1 MNKKSANRLLHRR
14 SQHRLKPV
22 YAAVLLAFA
31 VQTAEANPIGGTV
44 TNGSAGFATS
54 GNTLTVTNTPGTIIN
69 WQGFSIGSNEI
80 TNFAQQSASSTV
92 LNRVVGND
100 PSNILGT
107 LRSNGRVFLV
117 NPNGIL
123 FGAGAVVDVAG
134 LVASTLNLSNADFI
148 AGHHHYTQVP
158 GAGNISNAGS
168 ITAQDNGHIYLIAP
182 NVENTGVI
190 TAPNG
195 EILLAAG
202 HSVDLVNTN
211 DPNLR
216 VNITAPAGDTTNVG
230 KLIASSGSL
239 GLFGTVVRNG
249 GMVNADSA
257 TMQGGKIVFKASQ
270 RVEAGGTIAANGTS
284 GGSVDISAAHS
295 ADPNTPGVVIQ
306 TGVIHAQGTAG
317 AGGAVSL
324 SGDSILSA
332 AAISV
337 DGAAAGGQISVQ
349 AANRALSTSS
359 AQNTANSTLGAGGD
373 ILVSAN
379 VSNYTSGSYSATGAT
394 GGNITLAGNEI
405 KLAGAQLD
413 ASGINSGGTIHVG
426 GLMHGASGF
435 AAQGVALTNSTNVL
449 ANNSTSFKADGG
461 IHFPSGGGLGWGNG
475 GEVVLWSD
483 QSLVFAGNI
492 SAQGG
497 LIGGNGG
504 MAEVSGLTSMGYYG
518 LTNLSAPAGLNGTLL
533 LDPKN
538 ITIVSGNGAL
548 TSGAGAPSVLELI
561 DPNIGAGEG
570 FGGNMTELANGNIV
584 LASPNDSFGGTSAGA
599 VYMYS
604 SAGTLLSTLTG
615 TTAND
620 NVGIGGITQLAIND
634 NFVVVSPNWGAGVSN
649 INPLGAVTW
658 GSATT
663 GVSGSVS
670 SANSVVGSLAN
681 DQIGRGYSGSPVV
694 ALSNG
699 NYVVASSF
707 WNGAAGAATWVD
719 GTTGQVSDY
728 ATNGNT
734 NIISSA
740 NSLVG
745 GTPGDYVGYKV
756 IALSGNGNYVVGGA
770 TAATTPTA
778 TWVNGTNGQTQ
789 DTLNTI
795 SVNNS
800 LMGASDP
807 YALTNGNYAVASGYY
822 AGGGSQRGVVT
833 WVNGTNGLTSD
844 GLNVISAANSII
856 GQSNNDMVGQNGV
869 IALPNGNYV
878 IANFGWSSNTGAV
891 TWVNGSTGATS
902 NASNVISSANSV
914 IGNSTGEQV
923 GARVVVLTNGN
934 YVIGSFNWR
943 GPEAGYRTSTGAA
956 TWVNGT
962 TGLTSDGSGQISQF
976 NSVLGFN
983 TYDEVGYNITAL
995 SNGNYVVGSPFWSG
1009 NQGAVTWGNG
1019 ATGTITSSVGFVS
1032 ATNSLVG
1039 SLASDYVGA
1048 SSYMGGNSVVALPN
1062 GNYVVGSAYWNSHSG
1077 AVTWGNGAT
1086 AGPRTVGTISSANSI
1101 VGVAGQYLGYATI
1114 LSNGNYVV
1122 GNSSWNGGMG
1132 AATWVDGNTGQVSDY
1147 AANGNTNI
1155 VSATNSLVGSVAGDY
1170 VGGVGALSNGNYVV
1184 LSSNWD
1190 NGAVV
1195 DAGAATWV
1203 NGTTGRVSDYL
1214 ANGNKNI
1221 ISAANSLVGST
1232 TSDQV
1237 GNGGITELGNNNYAV
1252 NSSLWNNGALT
1263 AAGAVTWANS
1273 SGTTVGAVSVSNS
1286 LVGSTANENLGAY
1299 VVALKG
1305 TANLGSAYVGS
1316 SNANAGAG
1324 RAFILGATVGGQP
1337 ATGTLFTD
1345 TPATDVTIGAGNIAD
1360 TLNLGTSVVL
1370 QANNDI
1376 TQNVGAGITATG
1388 LGNLTLQAGRSVT
1401 LSDVIHIGG
1410 TLNITAN
1417 DAGISAAD
1425 KAAIA
1430 ANRSVGAA
1438 VLDTSLATITAKQVA
1453 LSNSGGDILA
1463 GAITAT
1469 GSGAGAIKMES
1480 GGNISITSALT
1491 NTTGGSVILRADM
1504 NGTSIGTI
1512 NFGTSGSVALS
1523 GGGRAD
1529 LYYNPVSY
1537 TDAVT
1542 KSDSLTNPYSANMGS
1557 TPYTAWM
1564 LVNDVGLETGG
1575 TLGLQAMNTNL
1586 AGNYAL
1592 GANID
1597 ASATSLW
1604 NPDGLG
1610 GYYGFV
1616 PIGAGYPGTAF
1627 SGQFDG
1633 LGNTISSLY
1642 IYRPAENYVG
1652 LFGYANG
1659 GSISNVGLVNA
1670 NVTGGAN
1677 YVGGLVGLNSGTI
1690 SNSSVSGNVTGGSGG
1705 YDAGTGGLVGTNYGT
1720 IDNSS
1725 ASGSVNG
1732 THYVGGLVGY
1742 NGGTISNSNA
1752 SNNVTGNTAVG
1763 GLAGYSYGTIINSY
1777 VSSGTVNGY
1786 NFYVG
1791 GLVGQN
1797 TGVLTNSH
1805 YNINA
1810 VSINDG
1816 TVVTLG
1822 GLYDDNPSNG
1832 AVGQFSD
1839 WLTHGLTLNIANYA
1853 SLSGSGNNY
1862 TINSVQG
1869 MKDLLGFADNAAYTF
1884 TLAAN
1889 IDLGNTGLYIPYL
1902 AADFN
1907 GNNLTISNLNIY
1919 QPFSDNLGLF
1929 GNIASGSTVNNVVLT
1944 NANVTGN
1951 SNVGALAGWNQ
1962 GTISNSRVDNSNA
1975 YGGYVSGSSNV
1986 GGLVGKNTGTIN
1998 NSYYD
2003 NTAAYGGSV
2012 SGNSN
2017 VGGLVGYNSAVT
2029 TYNNSVA
2036 TSTGGIISNS
2046 YVSNGTVSGG
2056 TDVGGLVGYSR
2067 KGSITGSYAN
2077 GGSVTGIVGSF
2088 GGNRIGGLVGYN
2100 NSTIDFGSV
2109 YGGVQVKGVNSVGG
2123 LVGYNDG
2130 GEGGGV
2136 ITNSS
2141 FSDGMVTGN
2150 TDVGGLVGYM
2160 NYSST
2165 YFGKV
2170 GGIISSNSFVSNA
2183 KVTAS
2188 GNDAGGLVGYN
2199 AGTISGSYVSGGSV
2213 TGSGTSSNDIG
2224 GLVGNNAGDVSGSYV
2239 NGSTVISAVSDGS
2252 GNGGGLVGYNSGT
2265 ISNSYASNGSV
2276 SASSTANP
2284 WHLGGLVGENA
2295 GSISNTYV
2303 SGGTVSGNSSVGG
2316 LVGYNNAGSISN
2328 SYASTGALSG
2338 GTVGGLVGNNAGTV
2352 SASFWDTT
2360 VATGVTFGIGND
2372 AGSGGSDIGAT
2383 GLTSTGMM
2391 TMSNF
2396 TGWSIANTGE
2406 AGMTWRIYEGYTA
2419 PLLTSFLTPLSLDA
2433 TNVTRTYD
2441 GHTVSG
2447 DPGATYTPNIANPV
2461 LLGAWAGNSQGARN
2475 AGSYTIDASGLYSDQ
2490 LGYDI
2495 SYTNGNLTINPLA
2508 LTGAAIGASSSNYA
2522 SALTPGAVSF
2532 TNIVGTDIVTDTAS
2546 VNTSTLSS
2554 SGKPIVGTYTQTA
2567 SGTLGGT
2574 DAGNYSFAGFTSAAN
2589 YTINKLALGISGITA
2604 ANKVYDSTTAATVS
2618 TAGATYTGLF
2628 SGDAVTV
2635 NASGVFSD
2643 KNVANG
2649 KTVMLTSNYT
2659 GADTGN
2665 YTITGQASTTANIT
2679 PATLTVTADYI
2690 SKIQN
2695 ASDPL
2700 LTYMVS
2706 GLRGGDTATATLNG
2720 TLSRDPGEAIG
2731 AYQINQGTLGLAS
2744 ANYTMTYAGATFS
2757 ILAPIT
2763 VTDLSVFLSGI
2774 EPPQDKKNKPK
2785 PGDDL
2790 IVLDTSNTGNPE
2802 LQSLPM
2808 CRP

>member
-1 MNKKSANRLLHRR
+1 MNKKSANRQQRGQ

-31 VQTAEANPIGGTV
+31 VQTAQANPVGGSV
-44 TNGSAGFATS
+44 VNGSASFATS
-54 GNTLTVTNTPGTIIN
+54 GNTLTVTNAPGTIIN
-69 WQGFSIGSNEI
+69 WQGFSISSNEV

-107 LRSNGRVFLV
+107 LKSNGRVFLV

-134 LVASTLNLSNADFI
+134 LVASTLNLSNADFL
-148 AGHHHYTQVP
+148 AGKYHFTEVP

-168 ITAQDNGHIYLIAP
+168 ITAQDNGQIYLIAP
-182 NVENTGVI
+182 NVENTGI
-190 TAPNG
+190 INAPNG

-202 HSVDLVNTN
+202 ASVDLVNTN

-216 VNITAPAGDTTNVG
+216 VNITAPAGDVTNVG

-239 GLFGTVVRNG
+239 GLFGTVVRNSG
-249 GMVNADSA
+249 TVSADSA
-257 TMQGGKIVFKASQ
+257 TMQGGKIVFKASE
-270 RVEAGGTIAANGTS
+270 RVEAGGSITANGTS

-295 ADPNTPGVVIQ
+295 ADPNAPGVVIQ
-306 TGVIHAQGTAG
+306 TGVIRAQGSAG
-317 AGGAVSL
+317 AGGSVGI
-324 SGDSILSA
+324 SGDSILST

-337 DGAAAGGQISVQ
+337 NGTTAGGQISVQ
-349 AANRALSTSS
+349 ATGRALSTSS
-359 AQNTANSTLGAGGD
+359 AQYTANSSLGAGGD
-373 ILVSAN
+373 ILVSAD
-379 VSNYTSGSYSATGAT
+379 VSNYTSGSYRAAGVT
-394 GGNITLAGNEI
+394 GGSITLAGDEI
-405 KLAGAQLD
+405 KLAGAHLV
-413 ASGINSGGTIHVG
+413 ASGKQGGGNIHVG
-426 GLMHGASGF
+426 GLMHGAAGF
-435 AAQGVALTNSTNVL
+435 AAQGIALTNSTKVL
-449 ANNSTSFKADGG
+449 INDSTTIKADA
-461 IHFPSGGGLGWGNG
+461 LQRGNG

-483 QSLVFAGNI
+483 QTLLFAGSI
-492 SAQGG
+492 SAKGG
-497 LIGGNGG
+497 LRGGNGG

-604 SAGTLLSTLTG
+604 STGTLLSTLTG

-620 NVGIGGITQLAIND
+620 NVGIGGITQLAING

-670 SANSVVGSLAN
+670 SANSVVGTIAN

-699 NYVVASSF
+699 NYVMASAF

-740 NSLVG
+740 NSLLGVAA
-745 GTPGDYVGYKV
+745 GDYVGVKV
-756 IALSGNGNYVVGGA
+756 IALQGNGNYVVGGSSA
-770 TAATTPTA
+770 GTATA
-778 TWVNGTNGQTQ
+778 TWVNGTNGQTS
-789 DTLNTI
+789 DASNTI
-795 SVNNS
+795 SVANS
-800 LMGASDP
+800 LMGASQP
-807 YALTNGNYAVASGYY
+807 YALTNGNYVVVNGYY
-822 AGGGSQRGVVT
+822 GAGGTQLGVAT
-833 WVNGTNGLTSD
+833 WVNGANGLTSD
-844 GLNVISAANSII
+844 SSNVISAANSII

-869 IALPNGNYV
+869 IALPYGNYV

-943 GPEAGYRTSTGAA
+943 GPEASFRTATGAA

-962 TGLTSDGSGQISQF
+962 TGLTSDGSGLISQN
-976 NSVLGFN
+976 NSLLGFN
-983 TYDEVGYNITAL
+983 TNDEVGYNITAL
-995 SNGNYVVGSPFWSG
+995 SNGNYVVGSPFWDSG
-1009 NQGAVTWGNG
+1009 VITNAGAVTWGNG
-1019 ATGTITSSVGFVS
+1019 LGGTITSSVGFVS

-1048 SSYMGGNSVVALPN
+1048 SGYLGGNSVVALPN
-1062 GNYVVGSAYWNSHSG
+1062 GNYVVGSAYWNSFSG

-1101 VGVAGQYLGYATI
+1101 VGAAGQYLGYATI
-1114 LSNGNYVV
+1114 LSYGNYVV

-1155 VSATNSLVGSVAGDY
+1155 VSATNSLVGSIAGDY

-1203 NGTTGRVSDYL
+1203 NGTTGRVSDYV
-1214 ANGNKNI
+1214 ANGNTNVV
-1221 ISAANSLVGST
+1221 SAANSLVGST
-1232 TSDQV
+1232 AYDYV
-1237 GNGGITELGNNNYAV
+1237 GSGGITELGNNNYAV
-1252 NSSLWNNGALT
+1252 NSSSWNNGALT
-1263 AAGAVTWANS
+1263 AAGAVAWANS
-1273 SGTTVGAVSVSNS
+1273 LGTTVGAVSVSNS

-1305 TANLGSAYVGS
+1305 TANLGNAYVGS

-1324 RAFILGATVGGQP
+1324 RAFILGAPVGGQP

-1345 TPATDVTIGAGNIAD
+1345 TPATDVTIGAGNIAA

-1376 TQNVGAGITATG
+1376 TQNAGAGITATG
-1388 LGNLTLQAGRSVT
+1388 PGNLTLQAGRSVT

-1410 TLNITAN
+1410 ALNITAN
-1417 DAGISAAD
+1417 DAGVTAAE

-1430 ANRSVGAA
+1430 ANRSAGVA
-1438 VLDTSLATITAKQVA
+1438 VLDTSLSAITAKQVA

-1504 NGTSIGTI
+1504 NGTSFGTI

-1537 TDAVT
+1537 TDAAT
-1542 KSDSLTNPYSANMGS
+1542 KSDSLTNPYLANMGS

-1564 LVNDVGLETGG
+1564 LVNDVGQETGG

-1592 GANID
+1592 GTDID
-1597 ASATSLW
+1597 ASLTSGW
-1604 NPDGLG
+1604 NSVL
-1610 GYYGFV
+1610 GFV
-1616 PIGAGYPGTAF
+1616 QVGDGAYNGTGYNYFT
-1627 SGQFDG
+1627 GQFDG
-1633 LGNTISSLY
+1633 LGHTISSLY
-1642 IYRPAENYVG
+1642 INRPTENYVG
-1652 LFGYANG
+1652 LFGYMS
-1659 GSISNVGLVNA
+1659 GSVSNVGLVNA
-1670 NVTGGAN
+1670 NVTGYS
-1677 YVGGLVGLNSGTI
+1677 YVGGLAGLSSGTI
-1690 SNSSVSGNVTGGSGG
+1690 SNSSVSGNVTGG
-1705 YDAGTGGLVGTNYGT
+1705 YYVGGLIGINYGT

-1725 ASGSVNG
+1725 ASGNVKGSY
-1732 THYVGGLVGY
+1732 YVGGLAGY
-1742 NGGTISNSNA
+1742 NGGGTISNSFFA
-1752 SNNVTGNTAVG
+1752 SGNVTGSASVG
-1763 GLAGYSYGTIINSY
+1763 GLVGSSNGTISNSY
-1777 VSSGTVNGY
+1777 VSSGMVWGATGSSIHL
-1786 NFYVG
+1786 G
-1791 GLVGQN
+1791 GLVGEN

-1805 YNINA
+1805 YNING

-1816 TVVTLG
+1816 TYVTLG

-1832 AVGQFSD
+1832 AAGQFDD
-1839 WLTHGLTLNIANYA
+1839 WLTHGLSLNIANYA

-1884 TLAAN
+1884 TLGAN
-1889 IDLGNTGLYIPYL
+1889 INLASVQGLYIPYL

-1929 GNIASGSTVNNVVLT
+1929 GNIATGSSVSNVVLT
-1944 NANVTGN
+1944 NSANNSVTGN
-1951 SNVGALAGWNQ
+1951 SSVGSLAGWNQ
-1962 GTISNSRVDNSNA
+1962 GTISNSRVDNTNA

-1986 GGLVGKNTGTIN
+1986 GGLVGNNTGTIN

-2003 NTAAYGGSV
+2003 NTAAYGGGV

-2036 TSTGGIISNS
+2036 TSTGGVISKS

-2056 TDVGGLVGYSR
+2056 SDVGGLVGYSR
-2067 KGSITGSYAN
+2067 KGSISNSYVN
-2077 GGSVTGIVGSF
+2077 GGSVTGIIGSF
-2088 GGNRIGGLVGYN
+2088 GGSRIGGLVGYN

-2109 YGGVQVKGVNSVGG
+2109 YGGVQVNGNSSVGG

-2130 GEGGGV
+2130 GEGSGNISNSYFSGGTVIGSSDIGGLVGNNRGTTTNLGKVGGV
-2136 ITNSS
+2136 ISNSYVS
-2141 FSDGMVTGN
+2141 NGSVTGSSN
-2150 TDVGGLVGYM
+2150 VGGLVGF
-2160 NYSST
+2160 NT
-2165 YFGKV
+2165 
-2170 GGIISSNSFVSNA
+2170 
-2183 KVTAS
+2183 
-2188 GNDAGGLVGYN
+2188 
-2199 AGTISGSYVSGGSV
+2199 GTVNNGSYVSGGSV
-2213 TGSGTSSNDIG
+2213 TGVSNVG
-2224 GLVGNNAGDVSGSYV
+2224 GLVGGNQGTISNSYVSTGTVV
-2239 NGSTVISAVSDGS
+2239 NGSTDVGGLAGFNGGTGTISNSYVSGGTISAT
-2252 GNGGGLVGYNSGT
+2252 GNDAGGLVGLNQGSISNDFVDGVAVTGVSNVGGLVGLNIGGTGGTGGAGFSLSAPGVPGVTGSTTT
-2265 ISNSYASNGSV
+2265 ISNSYAS
-2276 SASSTANP
+2276 
-2284 WHLGGLVGENA
+2284 
-2295 GSISNTYV
+2295 
-2303 SGGTVSGNSSVGG
+2303 GGTVSGVSNVGGLVGQNSVGIVGNAGSGAYGGAGGLGGAATISNTYSSGGTVNGSSSVGG
-2316 LVGYNNAGSISN
+2316 LVGLNSGSIGY
-2328 SYASTGALSG
+2328 SYASNGVIG
-2338 GTVGGLVGNNAGTV
+2338 GSPAGGLVGNNVGTV

-2360 VATGVTFGIGND
+2360 VAAGVPTGIG
-2372 AGSGGSDIGAT
+2372 SGTLTGAT
-2383 GLTSTGMM
+2383 GLDSAGMM

-2396 TGWSIANTGE
+2396 TNTGWDISSVVGS
-2406 AGMTWRIYEGYTA
+2406 ATIWRISEGTTM
-2419 PLLTSFLTPLSLDA
+2419 PLLTSFL
-2433 TNVTRTYD
+2433 VE
-2441 GHTVSG
+2441 TV
-2447 DPGATYTPNIANPV
+2447 
-2461 LLGAWAGNSQGARN
+2461 
-2475 AGSYTIDASGLYSDQ
+2475 
-2490 LGYDI
+2490 
-2495 SYTNGNLTINPLA
+2495 
-2508 LTGAAIGASSSNYA
+2508 GAAPNVIDEIVAI
-2522 SALTPGAVSF
+2522 
-2532 TNIVGTDIVTDTAS
+2532 TN
-2546 VNTSTLSS
+2546 
-2554 SGKPIVGTYTQTA
+2554 QR
-2567 SGTLGGT
+2567 
-2574 DAGNYSFAGFTSAAN
+2574 
-2589 YTINKLALGISGITA
+2589 
-2604 ANKVYDSTTAATVS
+2604 
-2618 TAGATYTGLF
+2618 
-2628 SGDAVTV
+2628 
-2635 NASGVFSD
+2635 
-2643 KNVANG
+2643 
-2649 KTVMLTSNYT
+2649 
-2659 GADTGN
+2659 
-2665 YTITGQASTTANIT
+2665 Q
-2679 PATLTVTADYI
+2679 
-2690 SKIQN
+2690 
-2695 ASDPL
+2695 
-2700 LTYMVS
+2700 
-2706 GLRGGDTATATLNG
+2706 
-2720 TLSRDPGEAIG
+2720 
-2731 AYQINQGTLGLAS
+2731 
-2744 ANYTMTYAGATFS
+2744 
-2757 ILAPIT
+2757 
-2763 VTDLSVFLSGI
+2763 
-2774 EPPQDKKNKPK
+2774 KPK
-2785 PGDDL
+2785 PEDL
-2790 IVLDTSNTGNPE
+2790 MAAVDPPGTTT
-2802 LQSLPM
+2802 QTLPM
-2808 CRP
+2808 CN